1 MFYGHSYGKA
11 GRNIWNY
18 VNDSLHSIPSYLD
31 IGKLYSIMLEDC
43 VEQGDEVEELMKIF
57 SLFISDEIS
66 DFRTGLYYENPDY
79 LE

>member
-1 MFYGHSYGKA
+1 
-11 GRNIWNY
+11 
-18 VNDSLHSIPSYLD
+18 
-31 IGKLYSIMLEDC
+31 MLEDC